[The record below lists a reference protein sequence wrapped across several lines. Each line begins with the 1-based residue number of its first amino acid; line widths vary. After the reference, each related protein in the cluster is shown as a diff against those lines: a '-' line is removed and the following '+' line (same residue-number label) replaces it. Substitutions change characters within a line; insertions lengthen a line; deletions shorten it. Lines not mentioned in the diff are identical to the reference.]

1 MQVDLD
7 GFTLPIKKLKGT
19 DPVETLD
26 FSHKRLGPAS
36 AVVIGSLI
44 RDNASL
50 TKLNVMGNMLG
61 ADGKAALQDAV
72 RNKEGFRLHM

>member
-1 MQVDLD
+1 MNLD
-7 GFTLPIKKLKGT
+7 GFALPIKKLKGT

-44 RDNASL
+44 RDNGSLTEARAACIFASL
-50 TKLNVMGNMLG
+50 CICI
-61 ADGKAALQDAV
+61 
-72 RNKEGFRLHM
+72 